1 MARTRDFGQNI
12 SNALPDDLLRPK
24 DRMALSRTQIP
35 KPENHQDFER
45 KCAALWSAKL
55 DDPNLQRFGRSG
67 QEQHGIDIIGIRNGD
82 PRQRVGVQC
91 KLKSGTAKLT
101 EQEVRREF
109 REALLIEPP
118 LMEFHI
124 VTTADRD
131 KDMQLLAD
139 QLTIDQLNA
148 GRRIRFVVW
157 GWNAVTDELGRY
169 PDALLEFDDSYGVF
183 GRQTLATVNK
193 GIDLQQEGHSRVLAE
208 LADLKSAITSNA
220 PADTTVAVALAI
232 EKHLDA
238 EIDRYRDADKGGR
251 RKVALAHFTALLD
264 RVKDD
269 GVTGR
274 ILFRIKANIGFCHQ
288 RLGNEP
294 EGIQWLM
301 EAFDHAPNEPKAIA
315 NKAFAQLLQ
324 GDWEAVLATGLENFA
339 SETADEMLWSNVIQA
354 ARFACLAEDPL
365 ELVPTK
371 YRDTV
376 GVLLA
381 LALYWRAR
389 DDDRWKAMARDF
401 AVRFPDERLARQLGA
416 EADLDDVVGDHGYVD
431 VASMTQNDLAKVK
444 QSSLTLSALW
454 EEVKEE
460 DGRFDDSDIALCGNL
475 VLAYRVQGDYSTAM
489 VVAKELLSIAD
500 LDGESLLR
508 VGATAIEAGDYP
520 TVEATLPRLPASPSK
535 NLLSIQMAVTKGDW
549 DFLGGLDPDDVD
561 AYPPTELALCK
572 TVIRLGK
579 LWNTPNAECGP
590 HLTKL
595 VGEIEEH
602 PRASVIVAQYCANKG
617 QPALAER
624 AWNNARDHINSDSH
638 IAARTMVAMYASRN
652 RHWSDTADMLMGH
665 VAMDRD
671 SEELRALAG
680 ALVQESP
687 IKQRAVTFFS
697 GLSGDLRSTSRYRYL
712 EGLMEFNQGNIPK
725 AESIFKQEMAASP
738 RLDHLLMLIMILR
751 RQHQTAD
758 IPALLARDDI
768 ADLKGSPIEK
778 MRLAEELRRVGREQ
792 EAIDL
797 AYPVLRA
804 NPNDE
809 GVNLA
814 YAILVF
820 SMEGFVDIGTAETV
834 EVGTWVKLS
843 GDHRKEFGFVIEDGS
858 DDPTGGFLPPTHVL
872 AALAIG
878 KTVGDTITVP
888 QPIGEQITWTVTEV
902 KHRYLH
908 AFHDVLAEFQTKF
921 PTSKGLFSITMKEGD
936 LSPVLEMVRRLS
948 ERGEKA
954 LDLYVNSGIPFQ
966 LVAGLFSENPIAFAL
981 GIVEMDGDIRTC
993 LGIDPEREA
1002 AYALVGNHGRRGV
1015 VLDAHAAWTAAT
1027 LDVLDVIEASL
1038 GPIYLP
1044 QSALDILIA
1053 FRGQEDI
1060 RKSRSMTLV
1069 HRGGEIFR
1077 QDHTKETIEVR
1088 DHYIDQQIDKIK
1100 KACTVSPVAAP
1111 NELSPLEGMI
1121 LEQCGERVFDA
1132 VYLCRGERILLSE
1145 DLIYRQFAKQMRVDG
1160 LWVQAVLMEAY
1171 GRGALSAQRYADAAA
1186 NLAML
1191 RHGPVTVD
1199 AHLIRLVIDNDP
1211 SGDLRTLEALARYI
1225 GNPGAD
1231 YVSHTGVV
1239 QEFINVTAN
1248 DRTLDP
1254 LVRQRSMSILLRKLI
1269 RHTEHRWPFLIAALE
1284 DHVGS
1289 DDRQYL
1295 MGWLKGH
1302 FLNPSATTYVRR
1314 RVSAYVVQQALAAS
1328 RRAAD
1333 TSPERESPKETA
1345 AIMPTLSTT
1354 LRSPTSGRPSLPPSK
1369 RRKRRRR

>member
-1 MARTRDFGQNI
+1 LGRRGQ
-12 SNALPDDLLRPK
+12 
-24 DRMALSRTQIP
+24 
-35 KPENHQDFER
+35 
-45 KCAALWSAKL
+45 
-55 DDPNLQRFGRSG
+55 G
-67 QEQHGIDIIGIRNGD
+67 QHGIDIIGFRNGD
-82 PRQRVGVQC
+82 PRQRVGIQC
-91 KLKSGTAKLT
+91 KLKTGTAKLT
-101 EQEVRREF
+101 EAEVRKEF
-109 REALLIEPP
+109 SEALLIDPP

-131 KDMQLLAD
+131 KDLQLLAD
-139 QLTIDQLNA
+139 QLTIEQLDA
-148 GRRIRFVVW
+148 GRKIRCAIW
-157 GWNAVTDELGRY
+157 GWNAITDELGRY
-169 PDALLEFDDSYGVF
+169 PDALLAFDDSYGPF
-183 GRQTLATVNK
+183 GRQTLATINK
-193 GIDLQQEGHSRVLAE
+193 GIDLQQESNARVLAE
-208 LADLKSAITSNA
+208 LADLKSAYASQG

-238 EIDRYRDADKGGR
+238 EIDRYRDASNGGQ
-251 RKVALAHFTALLD
+251 RKVALGQFKALLG
-264 RVKDD
+264 RVQNDS
-269 GVTGR
+269 VSGR
-274 ILFRIKANIGFCHQ
+274 VLFRIKANIGFCHH
-288 RLGNEP
+288 RLGDEA
-294 EGIQWLM
+294 EGIRWLL
-301 EAFDHAPNEPKAIA
+301 EAFDHAPDEPKAIA

-324 GDWEAVLATGLENFA
+324 GDWEAVLTTGRENFA
-339 SETADEMLWSNVIQA
+339 VEAADEMLWSHVVQA
-354 ARFACLAEDPL
+354 ARFASLSSDPL

-371 YRDTV
+371 YHETV

-381 LALYWRAR
+381 LALYWRAKG
-389 DDDRWKAMARDF
+389 DDRWKSMGRDF

-416 EADLDDVVGDHGYVD
+416 EADLDDVVRDHGYVD
-431 VASMTQNDLAKVK
+431 VASMMQSDLAKVK
-444 QSSLTLSALW
+444 QSSLILAALW
-454 EEVKEE
+454 EEVKAE
-460 DGRFDDSDIALCGNL
+460 DGEFDDSDIALCGNL
-475 VLAYRVQGDYSTAM
+475 ILAYRVQGDFSTAM
-489 VVAKELLSIAD
+489 VHAKELLAIAD

-508 VGATAIEAGDYP
+508 VGATAIEAGDYS

-535 NLLSIQMAVTKGDW
+535 NLLSVQMAVTKGDW

-561 AYPPTELALCK
+561 AYPPSELPLCQ

-579 LWNTPNAECGP
+579 LWRTPNSECGP
-590 HLTKL
+590 HLAKL
-595 VGEIEEH
+595 IGEIESH
-602 PRASVIVAQYCANKG
+602 PRASVIVAQYCTNKG

-624 AWNNARDHINSDSH
+624 AWANARDHINADSH

-652 RHWSDTADMLMGH
+652 RHWSATADMLIGH
-665 VAMDRD
+665 VVMDRD
-671 SEELRALAG
+671 SDELRALAG

-687 IKQRAVTFFS
+687 IKQRAVTFFA
-697 GLSGDLRSTSRYRYL
+697 GLSRELRSTSRYRYL
-712 EGLMEFNQGNIPK
+712 EGLMEFNQGNIPR
-725 AESIFKQEMAASP
+725 AETIFKQEMTVSP

-751 RQHQTAD
+751 RQHQTSD

-768 ADLKGSPIEK
+768 ADLEGSPIEK
-778 MRLAEELRRVGREQ
+778 MRLAEELRRVGRDN

-797 AYPVLRA
+797 AYPILRA

-843 GDHRKEFGFVIEDGS
+843 GDHGKEFGFIIEDGS
-858 DDPTGGFLPPTHVL
+858 DDPTGGFLPPTHAL
-872 AALAIG
+872 ADLAIG
-878 KTVGDTITVP
+878 KTVGETITVP
-888 QPIGEQITWTVTEV
+888 QPIGDQITWTVTEV
-902 KHRYLH
+902 KHRYMH

-921 PTSKGLFSITMKEGD
+921 PTSRGLFSVNMKEGD
-936 LSPVLEMVRRLS
+936 LSPVLEMVRKLS

-966 LVAGLFSENPIAFAL
+966 LVAGLFSENPIAFAS

-1069 HRGGEIFR
+1069 HRGGEIVR
-1077 QDHTKETIEVR
+1077 QDHTKETIEAR
-1088 DHYIDQQIDKIK
+1088 DQYVDQQIDKIK

-1111 NELSPLEGMI
+1111 NELSPLESMV

-1132 VYLCRGERILLSE
+1132 VYLCQGDRVLLSE

-1171 GRGALSAQRYADAAA
+1171 GRGALSGQRYADTAA

-1199 AHLIRLVIDNDP
+1199 AHLIRLAIDNDP
-1211 SGDLRTLEALARYI
+1211 SGGLRTLEALARYI

-1231 YVSHTGVV
+1231 YLSHTGVV
-1239 QEFINVTAN
+1239 QEFINATAD
-1248 DRTLDP
+1248 DRTLDQ

-1284 DHVGS
+1284 DQVGF
-1289 DDRQYL
+1289 DDGQYL
-1295 MGWLKGH
+1295 RGWLKGH

-1314 RVSAYVVQQALAAS
+1314 RVSAYVVQQTLAES

-1333 TSPERESPKETA
+1333 TSPEHTSRADTGA
-1345 AIMPTLSTT
+1345 LTPTLSAPS
-1354 LRSPTSGRPSLPPSK
+1354 RSPTSGRPSLPPRRR
-1369 RRKRRRR
+1369 RRKRRR